1 MPTAFGGH
9 GRGTASSRF
18 TREAGGASTSSQG
31 SGGAT
36 PNSPPSSTSPSLPG
50 GSNMMWSGALS
61 QRSNGS
67 GVRNSIASTN
77 SFDATKAKSGGAP
90 GLFSLVGLAQ
100 PTLEVHLAEDLLFL
114 HPAAPDEISDDPVVQ
129 GTVTLYLS
137 KKRNLTHLAVKL
149 IGRQDI
155 SWGDSSPY
163 ESSITLDKEVQL
175 LAKGQELVLEKG
187 YHKFEF
193 EFLVPSS
200 TPPSERSVFGR
211 VRYTIVAKSKGLGQL
226 NGDISSHEK
235 LLFLA
240 TNASTNPTLSPG
252 GAGPSRPPPPLD
264 HRHEGLVDDLGL
276 YTMACQSTYSMVSG
290 LVLLRF
296 ELVAPPSHVVLYAIK
311 VKINQYFHLISP
323 SDPNKRSSPPVD
335 VKTVMH
341 LDGTRP
347 PNFGKVDE
355 AVLAS
360 YAAARNDPTKASSP
374 LKVLQPGEGYK
385 IHHLARFPNDTVL
398 RPSTPTW
405 SNASI
410 RVRHVVALELTY
422 RVLSPEEI
430 RDGQLVN
437 KVKERDDKGKEKIK
451 DRKKLVVSRP
461 FEIFSCMCFVDSLSL
476 PAYTR
481 VDPNL
486 SPTGPLPRVTSSD
499 GLLQRFDVGTDEPEK
514 PPPCVCGYQFRQ
526 VIKFHGAD
534 LLREPGEEGL
544 TYPIVKDSDSPVTS
558 PSATYRETRSNP
570 FFRREASYKDRL
582 GLGSMSPTSPS
593 LGAASSSPSISPPVQ
608 DASRSNSA

>member
-18 TREAGGASTSSQG
+18 AREAGEASTSNQV

-36 PNSPPSSTSPSLPG
+36 PNSPSSSTSPSLPG
-50 GSNMMWSGALS
+50 GFNMMWSGAS
-61 QRSNGS
+61 NQRSNGS
-67 GVRNSIASTN
+67 GVRTSIANTN

-200 TPPSERSVFGR
+200 TPTSERSVFGR
-211 VRYTIVAKSKGLGQL
+211 VRYTIVAKAKGIGQL

-240 TNASTNPTLSPG
+240 TNPG

-264 HRHEGLVDDLGL
+264 HRHEGLIDDLGL
-276 YTMACQSTYSMVSG
+276 YTMACQSTYSMVGG

-323 SDPNKRSSPPVD
+323 SDPNKTSSPPVD

-385 IHHLARFPNDTVL
+385 IHHLSRLPNDTVL

-410 RVRHVVALELTY
+410 RVQHVVALELTY
-422 RVLSPEEI
+422 RVLSPEEVL
-430 RDGQLVN
+430 DGQLVN

-526 VIKFHGAD
+526 LIKFHGAD
-534 LLREPGEEGL
+534 LLREPGEEAL
-544 TYPIVKDSDSPVTS
+544 TYSVVKDSDSPVTS

-570 FFRREASYKDRL
+570 FFRREASYNDRL
-582 GLGSMSPTSPS
+582 GLGSMSPTSPP
-593 LGAASSSPSISPPVQ
+593 LGAVSSSPSISPPVQ
-608 DASRSNSA
+608 DASRTSSA

>member
-1 MPTAFGGH
+1 M
-9 GRGTASSRF
+9 
-18 TREAGGASTSSQG
+18 
-31 SGGAT
+31 
-36 PNSPPSSTSPSLPG
+36 LPG
-50 GSNMMWSGALS
+50 GSNMMRSGASS
-61 QRSNGS
+61 QRT
-67 GVRNSIASTN
+67 NSRPAISSTS
-77 SFDATKAKSGGAP
+77 SFDATKAKSGP

-129 GTVTLYLS
+129 GTVTLYLP

-149 IGRQDI
+149 TGRQDI
-155 SWGDSSPY
+155 SWGDSVPY
-163 ESSITLDKEVQL
+163 ESSITLNKEVQL
-175 LAKGQELVLEKG
+175 LAKGQELVLGKG

-200 TPPSERSVFGR
+200 TPTSERSVFGR
-211 VRYTIVAKSKGLGQL
+211 VRYTIVAKAKGIGQL

-240 TNASTNPTLSPG
+240 ANPG
-252 GAGPSRPPPPLD
+252 GAGPSKPPPPLD

-276 YTMACQSTYSMVSG
+276 YTMACQSTYTMVGG
-290 LVLLRF
+290 LILLRF

-323 SDPNKRSSPPVD
+323 SDPNKTSEPPVD

-341 LDGTRP
+341 LDGTRS
-347 PNFGKVDE
+347 PNFGKVE
-355 AVLAS
+355 KAVLAS

-374 LKVLQPGEGYK
+374 LKVLQPGQGYK

-410 RVRHVVALELTY
+410 RVRHGLALEVTY
-422 RVLSPEEI
+422 RVLSADEV

-451 DRKKLVVSRP
+451 DRKKLVVSKP

-486 SPTGPLPRVTSSD
+486 SPTGPLSRVASSD
-499 GLLQRFDVGTDEPEK
+499 GLLQRFDVGTEEPEK

-526 VIKFHGAD
+526 VIKFHSAD
-534 LLREPGEEGL
+534 LLRELGEEGL
-544 TYPIVKDSDSPVTS
+544 TYAPVIKDSDSPVTS
-558 PSATYRETRSNP
+558 PSATYRETRTNP
-570 FFRREASYKDRL
+570 FFRRETSYNDRL
-582 GLGSMSPTSPS
+582 GLGPTSPTSPT
-593 LGAASSSPSISPPVQ
+593 LDATSSPPISPPVQ